1 MDNTLAPPTPRKKMP
16 KLTNDANL
24 LKIYLYQKEKNR
36 KPIFK
41 WQYIWQAIDFHTSDM
56 VLIFILYG
64 IPQIS
69 TIFQLKSLGLLFV
82 FFGEMNRQ
90 IQAHLNSDYVEEKYE
105 SDFKTMLP
113 FYSNQVKT
121 LYKL

>member
-1 MDNTLAPPTPRKKMP
+1 MDNTLAPPPRKKMP

-24 LKIYLYQKEKNR
+24 LKIYLYQKETNR